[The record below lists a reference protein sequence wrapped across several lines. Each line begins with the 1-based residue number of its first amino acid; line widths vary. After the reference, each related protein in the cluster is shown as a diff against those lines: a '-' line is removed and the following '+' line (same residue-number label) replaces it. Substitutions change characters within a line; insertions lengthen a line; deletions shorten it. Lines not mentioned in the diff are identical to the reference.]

1 MIGTSAGI
9 LPTLCPLSDGDAG
22 GGWGTTVGTYG
33 RNAEG
38 TGLDGRTNDSTP
50 KGPERPAAG
59 TRRGISTP
67 DWFRDGGR
75 TGPERPA
82 AGGTTEPAWLRDGGR
97 TKPERPAA
105 GTKLG
110 NSGRTRITIGGTTAG
125 TWGFPAF
132 ELTEDSA

>member
-82 AGGTTEPAWLRDGGR
+82 AG
-97 TKPERPAA
+97 
-105 GTKLG
+105 TKLG
-110 NSGRTRITIGGTTAG
+110 NSGRIRITIGVTTAG